1 MPDRFSTQFLA
12 CSKEILR
19 YDSSSRHHKYAKTNR
34 IILILFFSFKSEE
47 WNSKLKSR
55 ISDYLFFLNGRGLEL
70 LSSFL
75 ARIGC

>member
-19 YDSSSRHHKYAKTNR
+19 YDSSLRHHRKINE
-34 IILILFFSFKSEE
+34 IILILIFSFKSEE

-75 ARIGC
+75 ARTGC

>member
-19 YDSSSRHHKYAKTNR
+19 YDSSLRHHPKTNE
-34 IILILFFSFKSEE
+34 IILILFFLSFKSEE

-75 ARIGC
+75 ARTGC